1 MRIKFLSIAIMLLLI
16 ASCGDNEQQTAKVH
30 RKAEVKK
37 VFVPQF
43 NADSAYKYVA
53 EQVAFG
59 PRVPGTDAHKQC
71 ATYFVNFFENLNIKV
86 YQQDFKARS
95 FDGKTLEGKN
105 IIAAINPDAEKR
117 ILLSAHWDSRPFA
130 DHDADESKHYTPI
143 DGANDGASGVGVL
156 MEIAR
161 QMSISKP
168 NIGVDII
175 LFDLEDY
182 GQHASIE
189 RSANGEETWCLG
201 SQHWA
206 KDPHIAGYD
215 AQFGILLDMIGAE
228 GATFGHEY
236 YSNQYAPGVIAKVW
250 RIAKSIGYGDVFKDE
265 NGGGVLDDHVFI
277 NKYAYIPTIDIIHHS
292 PSTTSGFFE
301 HWHTMEDNMDKI
313 SKYSLNAVGETLMH
327 VAYKE

>member
-1 MRIKFLSIAIMLLLI
+1 MRIKLLSIAILLLLI
-16 ASCGDNEQQTAKVH
+16 SSCGDNVQQTKKVH
-30 RKAEVKK
+30 HRTVAKRV
-37 VFVPQF
+37 VVPKF
-43 NADSAYKYVA
+43 NADSAYKFVA
-53 EQVAFG
+53 QQVAFG
-59 PRVPGTDAHKQC
+59 PRVPGSEAHIAC
-71 ATYFVNFFENLNIKV
+71 AAYFVSFFENLNIKV

-95 FDGKTLEGKN
+95 FDGKALDGKN
-105 IIAAINPDAEKR
+105 IIAAINPEAQKR

-130 DHDADESKHYTPI
+130 DHDADKTKHYTPI

-189 RSANGEETWCLG
+189 HTASGGDTWCLG

-206 KDPHIAGYD
+206 KSPHIAGYD
-215 AQFGILLDMIGAE
+215 AQFGILLDMIGAD

-236 YSNQYAPGVIAKVW
+236 YSGLYASGVIAKVW
-250 RIAKSIGYGDVFKDE
+250 QAAKDIGYE
-265 NGGGVLDDHVFI
+265 NIFQNIDGGGVIDDHVFI

-292 PSTTSGFFE
+292 PSTSSGFFE
-301 HWHTMEDNMDKI
+301 HWHTVGDNMDNI
-313 SKYSLNAVGETLMH
+313 SRYSLMAVGETLMQ
-327 VAYKE
+327 VSYNE